1 MLTGKPCKSQ
11 WDREEE
17 MQVGAP
23 RGAERWYITD
33 GVMNDGR
40 IVARKFRGYFDCGAY
55 TRLSSYAVIKA
66 VGHLPGP
73 YTIPNV
79 YADVYCVFTNR
90 TPATAMR
97 GFGITGVDFSIEAHM
112 DQVADTIGMNP
123 VDLRILN
130 AYRDGD
136 MKAHRRV
143 AKNCAFIE
151 CCQVVAEKADLT
163 IKPESRAASSL
174 RDGGGARGQIPAHTA
189 IDHDGAVEG
198 FESTS
203 YGRKGGS
210 SPTTGSVPSAPSPIP
225 TPKTPVQP
233 SSYQPAPSSTPAHQ
247 PAPVQ
252 PTPAVPPAASQQPR
266 KRASTRFSSISGFR
280 RR

>member
-1 MLTGKPCKSQ
+1 
-11 WDREEE
+11 
-17 MQVGAP
+17 
-23 RGAERWYITD
+23 
-33 GVMNDGR
+33 
-40 IVARKFRGYFDCGAY
+40 
-55 TRLSSYAVIKA
+55 
-66 VGHLPGP
+66 
-73 YTIPNV
+73 
-79 YADVYCVFTNR
+79 
-90 TPATAMR
+90 
-97 GFGITGVDFSIEAHM
+97 M

-123 VDLRILN
+123 IDLRILN

-151 CCQVVAEKADLT
+151 CCQVVAEKAGLT
-163 IKPESRAASSL
+163 IKPESKAASSL
-174 RDGGGARGQIPAHTA
+174 RDGGGVRGQIPAHTA

-203 YGRKGGS
+203 YARKGGS
-210 SPTTGSVPSAPSPIP
+210 SPTTGSVPSTPSSVPAQQA
-225 TPKTPVQP
+225 PVQP
-233 SSYQPAPSSTPAHQ
+233 SSYHPVPQSTPAPQ

-252 PTPAVPPAASQQPR
+252 PAPAAPPAAGQQPR